1 MRIGK
6 SPSAR
11 TVYVLLV
18 LTLVFIPY
26 EVVTILGNNSYERL
40 GAGIW
45 L

>member
-1 MRIGK
+1 MRIGT
-6 SPSAR
+6 SPATR

-26 EVVTILGNNSYERL
+26 ELITILGNNSYERL